1 MKCIFDKKSLI
12 CEDIKQVNEFA
23 RNFYFSDNLERKE
36 SQQGAKY
43 YMCIHETSKCNIQV
57 MLLYN
62 KLDRTVNNIS

>member
-43 YMCIHETSKCNIQV
+43 
-57 MLLYN
+57 
-62 KLDRTVNNIS
+62 